1 MLIFMKRLITI
12 LLVLFFV
19 LVPQACNKITYTPVF
34 YGQYYNPQRTSY
46 RDVPG
51 LKEHPNKV
59 VWQYTLTECDEIF
72 FITMDAPTIEEN
84 RVFMVSCSMISC
96 VNLDTGKEV
105 WKKSY
110 PELFP
115 PGSEFDYSPVVY
127 GDKLIVVEGYP
138 NAQYLVA
145 LDKNT
150 GELLWKSERIGDME
164 VNDTSSHP
172 LIING
177 KVYLAASSAEG
188 YEKNRDAQASIWVW
202 DAETGQVLDK
212 IFIEPIAEPIAGK
225 YRSIFPVTTSL
236 ATDGSNIYGV
246 TRLTNDST
254 YRTYIFCYD
263 TLRKKFTW
271 FEPVGEE
278 GFKSPGYRAEIAID
292 NNFIAIC
299 MVGDQ
304 WGEPEP
310 QFFIKVF
317 DKSSHNTL
325 WQNISETN
333 RELNPVFT
341 ISYLAIHN
349 SKLYAMLMDKRLA
362 CFDIETGEIIWS
374 FEDEDW
380 HSDWWNIWNK
390 DKNIFRE
397 HDIAISKNIVYFNVD
412 KAIYA
417 FDMETGKSLWRKI
430 VKEGYSFINIMPV
443 DNGLIVRYQDNRAGY
458 DMPQE
463 SSVCELWR

>member
-1 MLIFMKRLITI
+1 MRRVVTI
-12 LLVLFFV
+12 SLVLFFI
-19 LVPQACNKITYTPVF
+19 LLSQGCNKSAHTSIPVF
-34 YGQYYNPQRTSY
+34 YGQYCNAQRTSY
-46 RDVPG
+46 RDVEG
-51 LKEHPNKV
+51 LKASPNKV
-59 VWQYTLTECDEIF
+59 AWQYTLTDADEIF
-72 FITMDAPTIEEN
+72 FITMDAPTVEEN
-84 RVFMVSCSMISC
+84 KVFMVSGSIMSC
-96 VNLDTGKEV
+96 VELDTGKEI
-105 WKKSY
+105 WRRSY
-110 PELFP
+110 PEPFP
-115 PGSEFDYSPVVY
+115 AGSEFDYSPVVY
-127 GDKLIVVEGYP
+127 KDKLIVVEGFP
-138 NAQYLVA
+138 NAQYLA
-145 LDKNT
+145 AFNKDT
-150 GELLWKSERIGDME
+150 GDLLWKSELIGNME

-188 YEKNRDAQASIWVW
+188 YEKNKDAQAGIWVW
-202 DAETGQVLDK
+202 DVETGKVLDK
-212 IFIEPIAEPIAGK
+212 IFIEPVAEPIAGK
-225 YRSIFPVTTSL
+225 HRSMFPVSVAL
-236 ATDGSNIYGV
+236 AADGSNIYGV
-246 TRLTNDST
+246 TGLTNDST

-278 GFKSPGYRAEIAID
+278 GFRSPGYRAEIAVD
-292 NNFIAIC
+292 NNFVAMC

-317 DKSSHNTL
+317 DKTSHKPL

-349 SKLYAMLMDKRLA
+349 GKLYAMLMDKRLA
-362 CFDIETGEIIWS
+362 CFNIETGEIIWS
-374 FEDEDW
+374 FEDKDW
-380 HSDWWNIWNK
+380 QSNWWNTWNK
-390 DKNIFRE
+390 DENRFRE
-397 HDIAISKNIVYFNVD
+397 HDIVVSKDVVYFNVD

-417 FDMETGKSLWRKI
+417 FDTETGKLLWRK
-430 VKEGYSFINIMPV
+430 VVTKGHSFINIMPV

-463 SSVCELWR
+463 PSIAELWK

>member
-1 MLIFMKRLITI
+1 
-12 LLVLFFV
+12 
-19 LVPQACNKITYTPVF
+19 
-34 YGQYYNPQRTSY
+34 
-46 RDVPG
+46 
-51 LKEHPNKV
+51 
-59 VWQYTLTECDEIF
+59 
-72 FITMDAPTIEEN
+72 
-84 RVFMVSCSMISC
+84 
-96 VNLDTGKEV
+96 
-105 WKKSY
+105 
-110 PELFP
+110 
-115 PGSEFDYSPVVY
+115 
-127 GDKLIVVEGYP
+127 
-138 NAQYLVA
+138 
-145 LDKNT
+145 
-150 GELLWKSERIGDME
+150 
-164 VNDTSSHP
+164 
-172 LIING
+172 
-177 KVYLAASSAEG
+177 
-188 YEKNRDAQASIWVW
+188 
-202 DAETGQVLDK
+202 
-212 IFIEPIAEPIAGK
+212 
-225 YRSIFPVTTSL
+225 
-236 ATDGSNIYGV
+236 
-246 TRLTNDST
+246 
-254 YRTYIFCYD
+254 
-263 TLRKKFTW
+263 
-271 FEPVGEE
+271 
-278 GFKSPGYRAEIAID
+278 
-292 NNFIAIC
+292 